1 MADGIKI
8 RALNVT
14 TTVKKADVLI
24 IDKLNTIT
32 NENITYQI
40 NVNDFT
46 EGLFINN
53 DLNTLDNLYGV
64 NINNPQQGDYLYYDG
79 NVWINKQPEE
89 STGGDFTGDAVVFNS
104 STEPVVFKVTVDN
117 KTDAHRF
124 KQANATSLKSFY
136 INGVEAPSMILA
148 PGRRYRFD
156 QSDSSN
162 TNYNLRFYS
171 GPSHNSLT
179 GSTPYNNP
187 DLNDVTVFGTPGQQ
201 GAYTELHI
209 TQKIENDF
217 LGNPY
222 VMAETI
228 ERLFYNCLN
237 SDGEDFMGNIIN
249 NVGRTEPDNFSSGGS
264 PILPPL
270 TVAEKITNLENKIEE
285 LEEHI
290 SRLIEI
296 E

>member
-40 NVNDFT
+40 NVNDFA
-46 EGLFINN
+46 EDLFINN
-53 DLNTLDNLYGV
+53 DLNTLDNLFDV
-64 NINNPQQGDYLYYDG
+64 VINNPQEGDYLYYDG
-79 NVWINKQPEE
+79 NDWVNKQPEN
-89 STGGDFTGDAVVFNS
+89 SSGGDFTGDAVVFNS
-104 STEPVVFKVTVDN
+104 STEPVVFKVTVGD
-117 KTDAHRF
+117 KTEAHRF
-124 KQANATSLKSFY
+124 KEANINSLKSFY
-136 INGVEAPSMILA
+136 VNGVEAPSMILA
-148 PGRRYRFD
+148 AGRRYRFD

-171 GPSHNSLT
+171 GPSHKSLT

-187 DLNDVTVFGTPGQQ
+187 DLNDVTVFGTPGQE

>member
-1 MADGIKI
+1 MLLVEDID
-8 RALNVT
+8 LT
-14 TTVKKADVLI
+14 SLI
-24 IDKLNTIT
+24 V
-32 NENITYQI
+32 Q
-40 NVNDFT
+40 
-46 EGLFINN
+46 
-53 DLNTLDNLYGV
+53 TLD
-64 NINNPQQGDYLYYDG
+64 I
-79 NVWINKQPEE
+79 QP
-89 STGGDFTGDAVVFNS
+89 
-104 STEPVVFKVTVDN
+104 K
-117 KTDAHRF
+117 
-124 KQANATSLKSFY
+124 
-136 INGVEAPSMILA
+136 ILLWSIT
-148 PGRRYRFD
+148 
-156 QSDSSN
+156 QI
-162 TNYNLRFYS
+162 T
-171 GPSHNSLT
+171 T
-179 GSTPYNNP
+179 GSTLPYNNP
-187 DLNDVTVFGTPGQQ
+187 DLNDVTVFGTPGQE

-237 SDGEDFMGNIIN
+237 SDGEDFMGNILLIMWE
-249 NVGRTEPDNFSSGGS
+249 EPNRDNFSSGGS